1 MDAPQQPLTRSRM
14 LLGLTAAAIAGLA
27 VFIGLT
33 LASDLLQFG
42 VATLV
47 SGEALKTPPVLQPV
61 LLYAVFGFPLSL
73 ILSVA
78 VGLPVWEHAE
88 TRPLRSRRDAV
99 RLGAGVGVAIGLLS
113 LTIKLFIGLGVYLD
127 PNSSSQSWSWGYQVT
142 NDGLPTLFGWLFE
155 LLNVLY
161 FAFAGAV
168 GGVAARWTALPRV

>member
-1 MDAPQQPLTRSRM
+1 MTTSRM
-14 LLGLTAAAIAGLA
+14 LLGLTVAAITGLA
-27 VFIGLT
+27 AFVGLT
-33 LASDLLQFG
+33 LASDLLQLG

-47 SGEALKTPPVLQPV
+47 SGEALRTPPVLQPV

-88 TRPLRSRRDAV
+88 SRPLRSSRDAV
-99 RLGAGVGVAIGLLS
+99 RLGASVGATIGLLS
-113 LTIKLFIGLGVYLD
+113 LTFNLIIGLAVYLD
-127 PNSSSQSWSWGYQVT
+127 PNSSSDSWRWGYQVT
-142 NDGLPTLFGWLFE
+142 KDGLPTLFGWLFE

-161 FAFAGAV
+161 FALAGAA